1 MMNSNSGSI
10 KRLLVIS
17 MLAALPVT
25 ASAQS
30 TSDARQL
37 DKAEIRQITR
47 ELQSVSGE
55 LDALLAMNA
64 GGEAS
69 SVAEVTVVKGDC
81 LSALAKKHLGSA
93 SRWPELVKWNQDRY
107 PSLLKNPDLIHIG
120 WKLRMAPPS
129 AAKPNTN
136 AAQSTTPATSATS
149 GSSTTAATSSGN
161 AAPPAATNTDE
172 PVITIP
178 SSTPPTTG
186 STTPPAVATTPQ
198 EPETKPWQS
207 LNPDFRYGS
216 SMTHRAV
223 PDGVPIIKSDSRV
236 LHIGDSHTCGTY
248 GKAIDACM
256 RESGA
261 TVSTYGV
268 SGSSPSWWFNG
279 TVGKSGYF
287 AKDESGKVDQP
298 ADWRTPRATPKL
310 VDLIKEKKP
319 TVLVVSLGANL
330 IGGSNAAIQGQVK
343 SICEVAKQNGTQ
355 LVWVG
360 PPDGRSKSS
369 SDQTRLYLNL
379 KTAVDMYGGTFID
392 SRPFT
397 EYPATGG
404 DGVHY
409 GGSEGNKIANDWA
422 KSTYKVIQGEKP

>member
-10 KRLLVIS
+10 RRLLVIS
-17 MLAALPVT
+17 LLAAFPVT
-25 ASAQS
+25 VSAQS

-37 DKAEIRQITR
+37 DKTEIRQITK
-47 ELQSVSGE
+47 ELQAVSGE
-55 LDALLAMNA
+55 LDSLLAMSGDGA
-64 GGEAS
+64 TS

-129 AAKPNTN
+129 AAKPATTV
-136 AAQSTTPATSATS
+136 AQTPTSGSSSAGKPAVSTTPAATPATPAQSSSTQPATPPNSTVAVPSTS
-149 GSSTTAATSSGN
+149 GSGTTIT
-161 AAPPAATNTDE
+161 PKPDE
-172 PVITIP
+172 DTP
-178 SSTPPTTG
+178 SS
-186 STTPPAVATTPQ
+186 SSSS
-198 EPETKPWQS
+198 KPK
-207 LNPDFRYGS
+207 YGS
-216 SMTHRAV
+216 SLTYRAA

-236 LHIGDSHTCGTY
+236 LHIGDSHTCGVY
-248 GKAIDACM
+248 GKSIDALM

-287 AKDESGKVDQP
+287 AKDEQGKVDQP
-298 ADWRTPRATPKL
+298 ADWRTPRATPNL
-310 VDLIKEKKP
+310 TELIKEKKP
-319 TVLVVSLGANL
+319 DVLVVSLGANL
-330 IGGSNAAIQGQVK
+330 IGGTNTAIQSQVR
-343 SICEVAKQNGTQ
+343 SICEVAKKNGTQ
-355 LVWVG
+355 LVWIG
-360 PPDGRSKSS
+360 PPDGRSKS
-369 SDQTRLYLNL
+369 DEAQTRLYLNI
-379 KTAVDMYGGTFID
+379 KAAVNLYGFSFID

-397 EYPATGG
+397 DYPKTGG

-409 GGSEGNKIANDWA
+409 SGTEGTKIAQQWA
-422 KSTYKVIQGEKP
+422 NSAYDVIQGK